1 MDKRLPIAA
10 VAMLLASSAFAS
22 DLQVSLSQPAV
33 SASQDV
39 DVTVTYRNAG
49 KETLHVYRWYV
60 PGKELQ
66 EQFLAVNVNGKQAE
80 YLGPRY
86 KRVVPSLRDTVSLA
100 PGATLSAKVRVS
112 DYYDLSK
119 GGQLNVRFESNSGK
133 VLNRSLPAGVSA
145 KSAGAAQPQDEAIT
159 SNAVSGYSAGKI
171 SPLLQRSQAAKQE
184 WQALARTAVSGV
196 TYAGNCSV
204 TQQNQSRDGVTAAS
218 GMADETNAYLNGTP
232 SGTQRYVTW
241 FGKYSQTNWNTAK
254 SHYVKIKDALDTKPI
269 KLDCSCTDSGTYA
282 YVYPSQPYTIYL
294 CGAFWNAPTKG
305 TDSKGGTL
313 VHELSHFTVVAGTD
327 DHVYGQTGAKNLA
340 KSNPTQAL
348 NNADNHEYFAENT
361 PYQP

>member
-10 VAMLLASSAFAS
+10 AALLLASSVFAS
-22 DLQVSLSQPAV
+22 DLQVSLGQPAV
-33 SASQDV
+33 SAGQDV

-49 KETLHVYRWYV
+49 KQTLHVYRWYV

-66 EQFLAVNVNGKQAE
+66 ERFLSVSVDGKPVE
-80 YLGPRY
+80 YLGPQY
-86 KRVVPSLRDTVSLA
+86 KRVVPSLRDTVALA
-100 PGATLSAKVRVS
+100 PGATLNAKVRVS

-119 GGQLNVRFESNSGK
+119 GGQLNVRFESSSARMMNGG
-133 VLNRSLPAGVSA
+133 LPSGVSA
-145 KSAGAAQPQDEAIT
+145 KSLSAAPQDEAIV
-159 SNAVSGYSAGKI
+159 SNAVSAASGGKI
-171 SPLLQRSQAAKQE
+171 SPLLLRSQAAKQE
-184 WQALARTAVSGV
+184 WQVLSRSAVSGIS
-196 TYAGNCSV
+196 YAGNCSV
-204 TQQNQSRDGVTAAS
+204 SQQSQSKDGYTAAS
-218 GMADETNAYLNGTP
+218 AMADETSAYLNGAP
-232 SGTQRYVTW
+232 SATTRYVTW

-269 KLDCSCTDSGTYA
+269 KFDCSCTDSGTYA
-282 YVYPSQPYTIYL
+282 YVYPSQPYTVYL

-313 VHELSHFTVVAGTD
+313 VHELSHFTVVAGTQ
-327 DHVYGQTGAKNLA
+327 DHVYGQSGAKRLA
-340 KSNPTQAL
+340 KSSPSQAL